1 MEFRDI
7 IERRRSIRAYTSEP
21 IDRNAIDRILHAVV
35 RAPSAGNL
43 QAVRVYLVR
52 DRARRRRLAEAAQNQ
67 EFVASAPVDLVFFA
81 DPARSR
87 AKYGIRGEHLYCVQ
101 DATIAATYANLAATN
116 EGLASGWVGAFD
128 DEKVRQAC
136 SEPDLLP
143 VAIVPVGHGAE
154 EPPPTSRRPPAE
166 IVRELD

>member
-1 MEFRDI
+1 MEFRDVL
-7 IERRRSIRAYTSEP
+7 ERRRSIRAYTSEP

-81 DPARSR
+81 DPVRSR
-87 AKYGIRGEHLYCVQ
+87 AK
-101 DATIAATYANLAATN
+101 
-116 EGLASGWVGAFD
+116 
-128 DEKVRQAC
+128 
-136 SEPDLLP
+136 
-143 VAIVPVGHGAE
+143 
-154 EPPPTSRRPPAE
+154 
-166 IVRELD
+166 